1 MGASCD
7 WTKEKFTMDADLN
20 EKVSQAFVNLY
31 NKGLIYKGEYMVNYS
46 PKLKTVVSDQE
57 VVHREEE

>member
-1 MGASCD
+1 
-7 WTKEKFTMDADLN
+7 MDADLN